1 MFYIYT
7 YAYIRI
13 DICIY
18 KACMCAVLHVR
29 LFVTLWTRAC
39 QAPLSL
45 GFSRQEYWSELLCPL
60 LADLPDPRIEPV
72 FLTSPALAGEFFIT
86 STTGKL
92 DITEDINII
101 VVLFWDECFL

>member
-1 MFYIYT
+1 M
-7 YAYIRI
+7 
-13 DICIY
+13 
-18 KACMCAVLHVR
+18 
-29 LFVTLWTRAC
+29 
-39 QAPLSL
+39 